1 MTTLWNRKKPLS
13 QPPHYGRIGAH
24 PEQAKA
30 CPIAT
35 DTTAAVKGVQFARQ
49 AKTIKYGGK
58 AVVR

>member
-13 QPPHYGRIGAH
+13 QPPHYGRIGYQ

-35 DTTAAVKGVQFARQ
+35 DATAVVKGAQFDRQ